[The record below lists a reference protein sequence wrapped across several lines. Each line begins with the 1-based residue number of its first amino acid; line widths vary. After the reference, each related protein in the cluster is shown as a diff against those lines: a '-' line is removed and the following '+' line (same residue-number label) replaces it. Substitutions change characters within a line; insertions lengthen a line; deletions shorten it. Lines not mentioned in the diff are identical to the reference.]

1 MLLIALMAP
10 AFAGEVTAA
19 VASNF
24 ATAINQLAPGFE
36 RVTGHKLVASF
47 GATGKLYAQIRN
59 GAPFDVLLAADDDHP
74 KRLEAEGVAVAGTR
88 FTYAIG
94 RLALWSPDPHRV
106 DANGAV
112 LRDGRFAHLAVANAK
127 TAPYGAA
134 AEQVMR
140 RLGVWDRLEPR
151 LVRGENIA
159 QTFQF
164 VITGN
169 AELGFVALAQV
180 RALPPARR
188 GSHWLVPAELHE
200 PLRQEAVLLRRG
212 ADKAAARALLDY
224 LRASDVK
231 SIIQNLGYA
240 TPP

>member
-1 MLLIALMAP
+1 M
-10 AFAGEVTAA
+10 A

-24 ATAINQLAPGFE
+24 SVVINRIAPEFE
-36 RVTGHKLVASF
+36 KTTGHRLIASF
-47 GATGKLYAQIRN
+47 GSTGKLYAQIRN
-59 GAPFDVLLAADDDHP
+59 GAPFDVLLAADDEHP
-74 KRLEAEGVAVAGTR
+74 KRLEADSVAVAGTR

-94 RLALWSPDPHRV
+94 RLALWSPQPNFV
-106 DANGAV
+106 DASADV
-112 LRDGRFAHLAVANAK
+112 LRHGQFAHLAIANAK

-140 RLGVWDRLEPR
+140 RLGVWERLAPR
-151 LVRGENIA
+151 LVRGENIT

-164 VITGN
+164 VSTGN
-169 AELGFVALAQV
+169 AALGFVALGQV
-180 RALPPARR
+180 RTLPPARQ